1 MNYEYLFLFYG
12 SPYMLKH
19 DVVASVCL
27 LIYVV
32 NCAVCALLLMV
43 IFFFFLLL
51 TTAIMCFHAAD

>member
-19 DVVASVCL
+19 GVCL
-27 LIYVV
+27 LAYLCCQLCSMCTAI
-32 NCAVCALLLMV
+32 NGDF
-43 IFFFFLLL
+43 FFFFLLL